1 MGKTGQHRHQDWFF
15 FLSQKNKKANERA
28 IINGLLCWQ
37 FPLHT
42 IKLDVGIAFFY
53 AIFYLI
59 LCLFDSKS
67 MGLKETAEHLF
78 LVFSCFFKILNQGTF
93 FSTLLS
99 QQRHQTK
106 CGILEQIHVCV
117 AFVLSVV
124 NCQGFLAKEE
134 EEKKEVAQNNTGILY
149 EAIRLQ
155 VRGLL
160 DRAVSSVW
168 LLRATRMQTHNATQH
183 NLDARVGQAYSWGST
198 LTVWTL

>member
-134 EEKKEVAQNNTGILY
+134 EKKRRWLKTTLASYTRPSGYRSEGFWIELSALFGFFEQHACKHTMQLNTI
-149 EAIRLQ
+149 
-155 VRGLL
+155 
-160 DRAVSSVW
+160 
-168 LLRATRMQTHNATQH
+168 
-183 NLDARVGQAYSWGST
+183 
-198 LTVWTL
+198 